1 LANLATLA
9 AELPEADYLLVVP
22 PLALLNW
29 PALGVHQLQACARE
43 AGFEVAVLYLNVL
56 YGELVGPD
64 DYARLSNAPNALLL
78 GDRLF
83 SRAAFGAPPLGFAT
97 SRFWQDEAAGD
108 TRLQEEDL
116 LAWEDLATSLI
127 EHMAAAIAERE
138 YRVVGAT
145 TTFDQTSA
153 SLALLQRVKVLR
165 PETVVILGGA
175 NCEDEMADGIRSLG
189 VPLDHVFSGES
200 EQVFVRFLQ
209 DVAAGRDPGP
219 PILRGAPC
227 TDIDALPTP
236 RFEEFFAQ
244 LATHLPDLDAPL
256 WLTFETSRGCWWGQK
271 HHCTFCGLNGT
282 GIAFRQKSADR
293 ALAQLEEV
301 LASAPTRRVCMTDNI
316 MPFRFHET
324 FVPRIRPEVGE
335 VHLFYE
341 QKANLTLRQVKN
353 LWDAGTKTMQPGI
366 EALDTELLRLVRKGV
381 QARQNVALLRY
392 ARCFGMAI
400 QWNLLWGLP
409 GDDAEPYRRTLALL
423 PLLRHL
429 CPPLSLNL
437 VSIDRFSPYFDEPG
451 QFAITDLEPMEA
463 YAEVFPEHADL
474 DRMAYHFEAEYPSG
488 SRDALPLMTD
498 LNREVQRWHEAWQGD
513 PRNRPALTVNRVAH
527 GRYVLVDTR
536 ALGGPPT
543 LFLDE
548 GQARAVLVGGPR
560 DKVVRAEWAI
570 KNRYAADLDGWCTPL
585 AVAPFPLLAEFEARH
600 DVDDPPALQ
609 VISIS

>member
-1 LANLATLA
+1 MK
-9 AELPEADYLLVVP
+9 LPEAECLLVVP

-56 YGELVGPD
+56 YGALVGPTH
-64 DYARLSNAPNALLL
+64 YERLSNAPNALLL

-97 SRFWQDEAAGD
+97 ERFWRDNAVGD
-108 TRLQEEDL
+108 TGLSQEDL
-116 LAWEDLATSLI
+116 LAWEDLATALV
-127 EHMAAAIAERE
+127 EHMATAIADRG

-153 SLALLQRVKVLR
+153 SLALLGRVKTLR
-165 PETVVILGGA
+165 PESTVIVGGA
-175 NCEDEMADGIRSLG
+175 NCEDAMAEGIRSLA

-200 EQVFVRFLQ
+200 EEVFVQFLRA
-209 DVAAGRDPGP
+209 VAAGEDPGP
-219 PILRGAPC
+219 PIVRGAPC
-227 TDIDALPTP
+227 TDLDALPTP
-236 RFEEFFAQ
+236 RFEEYFAQ
-244 LATHLPDLDAPL
+244 LSAHLPDLDAPL

-282 GIAFRQKSADR
+282 GIGFRQKSADR
-293 ALAQLEEV
+293 ALAQLKEV
-301 LASAPTRRVCMTDNI
+301 LADAPTRRVCMTDNI
-316 MPFRFHET
+316 MPFRYHES
-324 FVPRIRPEVGE
+324 FVPRVRSEVGE
-335 VHLFYE
+335 VDLFYE
-341 QKANLTLRQVKN
+341 QKANLTLSQVKN
-353 LWDAGTKTMQPGI
+353 LWDAGTKTIQPGI

-392 ARCFGMAI
+392 ARCLGMAI

-437 VSIDRFSPYFDEPG
+437 VSIDRFSPTFDEAE
-451 QFAITDLEPMEA
+451 QFAVTELRPMQA
-463 YAEVFPEHADL
+463 YSEVFPDHADL
-474 DRMAYHFEAEYPSG
+474 ARLAYHFEAEYPSG
-488 SRDALPLMTD
+488 SRDALALMSE
-498 LNREVQRWHEAWQGD
+498 LNREVQRWHEAWEGD
-513 PRNRPALTVNRVAH
+513 PHKRPALTVNRVAR
-527 GRYVLVDTR
+527 GQYVLVDTR
-536 ALGGPPT
+536 EVGSPPT

-548 GQARAVLVGGPR
+548 RQARAVLVGGPR
-560 DKVVRAEWAI
+560 GKVARAAWAME
-570 KNRYAADLDGWCTPL
+570 RGYAVDLDGWCTPL
-585 AVAPFPLLAEFEARH
+585 AVAPYPLLTEFQERSES
-600 DVDDPPALQ
+600 DDQPTLQ

>member
-1 LANLATLA
+1 VK
-9 AELPEADYLLVVP
+9 LPEAECLLVVP

-56 YGELVGPD
+56 YGALVGPTH
-64 DYARLSNAPNALLL
+64 YERLSNAPNALLL

-97 SRFWQDEAAGD
+97 ERFWRDNAAGD
-108 TRLQEEDL
+108 TGLSQEDL
-116 LAWEDLATSLI
+116 LAWEDLATALV
-127 EHMAAAIAERE
+127 EHMATAIADRG

-153 SLALLQRVKVLR
+153 SLALLGRVKTLR
-165 PETVVILGGA
+165 PESTVIVGGA
-175 NCEDEMADGIRSLG
+175 NCEDAMAEGIRSLA

-200 EQVFVRFLQ
+200 EEVFVQFLRA
-209 DVAAGRDPGP
+209 VAAGEDPGP
-219 PILRGAPC
+219 PIIRGAPC
-227 TDIDALPTP
+227 TDLDALPTP
-236 RFEEFFAQ
+236 RFEEYFAQ
-244 LATHLPDLDAPL
+244 LSAHLPDLDAPL

-282 GIAFRQKSADR
+282 GIGFRQKSADR
-293 ALAQLEEV
+293 ALAQLKEV
-301 LASAPTRRVCMTDNI
+301 LADAPTRRVCMTDNI
-316 MPFRFHET
+316 MPFRYHES
-324 FVPRIRPEVGE
+324 FVPRVRSEVGE
-335 VHLFYE
+335 VDLFYE
-341 QKANLTLRQVKN
+341 QKANLTLSQVKN
-353 LWDAGTKTMQPGI
+353 LWDAGTKTIQPGI

-392 ARCFGMAI
+392 ARCLGMAI

-437 VSIDRFSPYFDEPG
+437 VSIDRFSPTFDEAE
-451 QFAITDLEPMEA
+451 QFAVTELRPMQA
-463 YAEVFPEHADL
+463 YSEVFPDHADL
-474 DRMAYHFEAEYPSG
+474 ARLAYHFEAEYPSG
-488 SRDALPLMTD
+488 SRDALALMSE
-498 LNREVQRWHEAWQGD
+498 LNREVRRWHKAWEGD
-513 PRNRPALTVNRVAH
+513 PHKRPALTVNRVA
-527 GRYVLVDTR
+527 GGQYVLVDTR
-536 ALGGPPT
+536 EVGGPPT

-548 GQARAVLVGGPR
+548 RQARAVLVGGPR
-560 DKVVRAEWAI
+560 GKVARAAWAME
-570 KNRYAADLDGWCTPL
+570 RGYAVDLDGWCTPL
-585 AVAPFPLLAEFEARH
+585 AVAPYPLLTEFQERSES
-600 DVDDPPALQ
+600 DDQPTLQ